1 MGLVSGVNT
10 RRLGEI
16 VMVEAENGR
25 WLRANA

>member
-10 RRLGEI
+10 RRLGKI

-25 WLRANA
+25 WLRTNA